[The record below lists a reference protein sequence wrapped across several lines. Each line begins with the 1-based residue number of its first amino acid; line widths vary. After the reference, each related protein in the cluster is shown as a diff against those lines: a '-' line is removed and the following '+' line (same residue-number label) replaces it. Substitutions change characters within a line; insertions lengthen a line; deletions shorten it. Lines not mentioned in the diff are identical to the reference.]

1 MSDQV
6 PYPVIQMRFL
16 PYSTSIL
23 QKYKIIMRYVPHVS
37 LHIYT
42 AQNRPRELAVLNA
55 ELLACPDFHRLSPPA
70 AFAGSGAKWVANQV
84 TTKRQPAELVLVTT
98 KKSLDG
104 FKIVFSAL
112 TP

>member
-1 MSDQV
+1 
-6 PYPVIQMRFL
+6 
-16 PYSTSIL
+16 
-23 QKYKIIMRYVPHVS
+23 MRYVPRVS

-42 AQNRPRELAVLNA
+42 AQNRPRELAGLNA

-84 TTKRQPAELVLVTT
+84 TTKRQPAELALVTT
-98 KKSLDG
+98 TESLDG